1 MTDSY
6 AAPRYAPIAVS
17 NERTV
22 VAQYVPEP
30 SDDDQGY
37 ESEAALEAHFIK
49 LLQEQAYEYL
59 PIHSSDGLVANLR
72 AQLEALNQVTF
83 SDDEWARF
91 FAESIAGSR
100 DGIVEKTRRI
110 QREHIQLLHRDD
122 GTDKNILL
130 LDKDQIHNNRLQVIN
145 QYATDSGARSNRYDV
160 TILVNGLPMVQVELK
175 RRGVAIREAFN
186 QINRYQ
192 RDSFWA
198 DSGLYEYVQLFVI
211 SNGTFTKYYSNTTRA
226 THVDQ
231 AAGSSRSRSQVSNT
245 FEFTSWWADATNKA
259 ITDLVGFTR
268 TFFSSHTLLA
278 ILTRYCVFDSDNKL
292 LVMRPYQIAATER
305 ILNRIETSTNA
316 RQVGTVRAGGYIWHT
331 TGSGKTLT
339 SFKTAQLAIDMPTI
353 DKVLFVVDRK
363 DLDYQTMVEYERFQK
378 GAVNSNASTRELKRQ
393 LDNPTAKIIITTI
406 QKLSRYIGK
415 NPDSRVYDGHTVI
428 IFDECHRSQFGAMH
442 EAITKTFRNYHIF
455 GFTGTPIFAQ
465 NSSSAGSPAMR
476 STEQIFGDR
485 LHLYTVVN
493 AIDDRNVLPFHV
505 DYVDTIKVKAGIVD
519 EQVAGINSEAA
530 LLNPKRINGVVDY
543 VLSHFDQKT
552 KRQQSYS
559 LKERRVRGFNSLFAT
574 ASIEAA
580 KRYYAAFK
588 ARRAELPATSEPLKI
603 ALLYSFAPNE
613 AQPDG
618 LLGEEDFETGH
629 LDQSSRDFLD
639 DAIADYNAM
648 FATSY
653 DTSPQQ
659 FGDYY
664 KDVTRRLKNR
674 ELDMAI
680 VVNMLLTGFDAKTL
694 NTLWVDKNL
703 RQHGLIQAF
712 SRTNRILNSVK
723 AFGNV
728 VCFRDLQDETDEA
741 LRLFG
746 DEDAGGVV
754 LLMPFGHYYAQYQEI
769 THDLLTQFPNGEPI
783 IGEDA
788 KKEFIRQFGALLRTI
803 NILSV
808 FDEFEGQELLTQREM
823 ADYQSRYL
831 TLRDEFVSHL
841 DAEKESIDDDVVF
854 EIELV
859 RQVEVNVDYIL
870 MLAQQYLEVKD
881 GPRDKEIN
889 EIRAK
894 INRDA
899 SASPTLR
906 NKLDLINAFVDSLN
920 VDSHVG
926 QEWREFV
933 EGHRD
938 AELEEIIAEERLRP
952 EPTRRFMHDAFID
965 GAITTTG
972 TAVTRILPP
981 ASRFSKTNNHEQ
993 LKDRVLAKLQ
1003 AFFDRYAGLLK
1014 DVRDWD

>member
-1 MTDSY
+1 MTDSP
-6 AAPRYAPIAVS
+6 AAPHYAPIAIS
-17 NERTV
+17 KRSTV
-22 VAQYVPEP
+22 VAEYVPEP
-30 SDDDQGY
+30 SDDEGY
-37 ESEAALEAHFIK
+37 ESEATLEARFIK
-49 LLQEQAYEYL
+49 LLEQQAYEYL
-59 PIHSSDGLVANLR
+59 PIHSSDDLVANLR
-72 AQLEALNQVTF
+72 KQLESLNQLTF
-83 SDDEWARF
+83 TDDEWARF
-91 FAESIAGSR
+91 FAESIAGHH

-110 QREHIQLLHRDD
+110 QHDHIQLLNRDD
-122 GTDKNILL
+122 GTTKNIYL
-130 LDKDQIHNNRLQVIN
+130 LDKRHIHNNRLQVIN

-175 RRGVAIREAFN
+175 RRGVNIREAFN

-192 RDSFWA
+192 RESFWA

-211 SNGTFTKYYSNTTRA
+211 SNGTLTKYYSNTTRA

-231 AAGSSRSRSQVSNT
+231 ASGSKRSRSQVSNT
-245 FEFTSWWADATNKA
+245 FEFTSWWSDATNKT

-268 TFFSSHTLLA
+268 TFFASHTLLA
-278 ILTRYCVFDSDNKL
+278 ILTRYCVFDSNNQL

-305 ILNRIETSTNA
+305 ILNRIETATNA
-316 RQVGTVRAGGYIWHT
+316 GQVGTVNAGGYIWHT

-339 SFKTAQLAIDMPTI
+339 SFKTAQLATEMPTI

-393 LDNPTAKIIITTI
+393 LDDPGAKIIITTI
-406 QKLSRYIGK
+406 QKLSRYIGG
-415 NPDSRVYDGHTVI
+415 NPESRVYAGHTVI

-442 EAITKTFRNYHIF
+442 KAITRTFRNYHIF

-465 NSSSAGSPAMR
+465 NSSSAGSPVLR
-476 STEQIFGDR
+476 TTEQIFGDR
-485 LHLYTVVN
+485 LHLYTIVN
-493 AIDDRNVLPFHV
+493 AIADHNVLPFHV

-519 EQVAGINSEAA
+519 REVAGINSEAA
-530 LLNPKRINGVVDY
+530 LLNPQRINGVVDY
-543 VLSHFDQKT
+543 VLSRFDQKT
-552 KRQQSYS
+552 KRQQSYT
-559 LKERRVRGFNSLFAT
+559 LKEQRVRGFNSLFAT
-574 ASIEAA
+574 ASIDAA

-588 ARRAELPATSEPLKI
+588 ARRAELPAAEPLKI

-629 LDQSSRDFLD
+629 LDKSSRDFLD

-653 DTSPQQ
+653 DTSAQQ

-723 AFGNV
+723 AFGNI
-728 VCFRDLQDETDEA
+728 VCFRDLQEQTDEA

-746 DEDAGGVV
+746 DDNAGGVV
-754 LLMPFGHYYAQYQEI
+754 LLQPFDHYYDEYKETA
-769 THDLLTQFPNGEPI
+769 DRLLNEFPIEERI
-783 IGEDA
+783 ISEA
-788 KKEFIRQFGALLRTI
+788 EKKEFIKLFGMLLQVV
-803 NILSV
+803 NILST
-808 FDEFEGQELLTQREM
+808 FDEFEGRELLSPRQM
-823 ADYQSRYL
+823 DDYKSQYL
-831 TLRDEFVSHL
+831 ALRDEFANHL

-870 MLAQQYLEVKD
+870 MLAEQYLEVKD
-881 GPRDKEIN
+881 GPRDKEI
-889 EIRAK
+889 RAQ
-894 INRDA
+894 INRAA

-906 NKLDLINAFVDSLN
+906 NKRDLINDFVDSLN
-920 VDSHVG
+920 VDSRVG
-926 QEWREFV
+926 EEWQEFIDR
-933 EGHRD
+933 HRT
-938 AELEEIIAEERLRP
+938 AELDSIITDERLNP
-952 EPTRRFMHDAFID
+952 EPTQHFMHDAFVD

-1003 AFFDRYAGLLK
+1003 AFFDRYAGLLN
-1014 DVRDWD
+1014 DVRD